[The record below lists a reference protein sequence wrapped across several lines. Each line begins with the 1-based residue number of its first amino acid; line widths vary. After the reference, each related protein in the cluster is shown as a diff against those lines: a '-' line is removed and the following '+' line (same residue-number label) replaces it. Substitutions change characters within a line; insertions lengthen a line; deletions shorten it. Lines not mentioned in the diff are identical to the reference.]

1 MAVID
6 AQKTQISASMR
17 CLYVSHGEKAN
28 TGCNTDGK
36 AALGGEEKFPKVQ
49 ITEPVCSRRKQ
60 SKPKSKGEAAWPGLT
75 RPPEMAEL
83 HDSPVK
89 TEDVCMSSS
98 GLPAAQQSL
107 RFFYTPSLVL
117 LLPHPL
123 LRHIRSKG

>member
-1 MAVID
+1 MGKK
-6 AQKTQISASMR
+6 QTQAAIQM
-17 CLYVSHGEKAN
+17 
-28 TGCNTDGK
+28 GK
-36 AALGGEEKFPKVQ
+36 RPWEVKRNFPKCRV
-49 ITEPVCSRRKQ
+49 TEPVCSRRKQ